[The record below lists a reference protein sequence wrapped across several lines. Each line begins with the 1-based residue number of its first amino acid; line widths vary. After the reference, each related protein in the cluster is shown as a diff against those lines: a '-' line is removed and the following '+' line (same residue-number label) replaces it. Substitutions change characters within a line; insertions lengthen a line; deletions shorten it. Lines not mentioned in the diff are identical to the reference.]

1 MTRRGELAYGM
12 RLSPLLLIAALASP
26 LGAQTTRAERSAYT
40 ETSSH
45 SDVLAFIDSLEA
57 RGAGIKR
64 WVLGKS
70 TEGRV
75 LPVVLASRPLVSS
88 AEEAAATGKPIVWLQ
103 ANIHAGEVEGK
114 EAAQMLLRD
123 LTLGQLRP
131 LLDSVI
137 LLVVPIYNADGNE
150 SWAPGDINRPG
161 QNGPAVVGRR
171 ANGQG
176 LDLNRDYT
184 KLEAP
189 ETRAAAE
196 LIDRWNPHLFIDLHT
211 TNGSYHGYAL
221 TWSPGL
227 NPNRTPIN
235 DYVQDDFLP
244 EVRKRMQQ
252 RHEVE
257 TFPYGNFRNQ
267 EPDSLTQGWETYDGR
282 GRYGTN
288 WHALRG
294 RMAILSEAYSND
306 PFQRRVRVTYD
317 FVREALSLLSERRE
331 EIMPI
336 LANLPRPDSVAVRQQ
351 LAEPR
356 RERVIAEITLADN
369 DGSHGFARR
378 RRTGEFRTI
387 RMPVWDRFA
396 PRRSEA
402 LPAAYLV
409 PDSLQTVVALLRRQG
424 IVVTRLMDGWSAR
437 AEAFTISSF
446 TKSERPFEKHQLAQA
461 DGAWGPGPDS
471 ASGTW
476 WYVTTS
482 QPLGVLAAY
491 LLEPASEDGVV
502 AWNYLDER
510 LAVGGAYPILRLRA
524 PLGGGSGAAPPK

>member
-1 MTRRGELAYGM
+1 M
-12 RLSPLLLIAALASP
+12 RLIGVVLIAALAGP
-26 LGAQTTRAERSAYT
+26 LSAQTTKAERTAYA

-45 SDVLAFIDSLEA
+45 ADVLAFIETLES
-57 RGAGIKR
+57 RGAGIKA
-64 WVLGKS
+64 WVLGRS
-70 TEGRV
+70 PEGRV
-75 LPVVLASRPLVSS
+75 MPVVLASRPLITS
-88 AEEAAATGKPIVWLQ
+88 AEAAAATGKPIVWLQ

-114 EAAQMLLRD
+114 EVAQMLLRD
-123 LTLGQLRP
+123 LTLGPLRP
-131 LLDSVI
+131 LLDSIV
-137 LLVVPIYNADGNE
+137 LLVIPIYNADGNE
-150 SWAPGDINRPG
+150 AWAPGDINRPG
-161 QNGPAVVGRR
+161 QNGPAVVGKRG
-171 ANGQG
+171 NGTG

-211 TNGSYHGYAL
+211 TNGSYHGYGL

-244 EVRKRMQQ
+244 EIRKRMQR

-267 EPDSLTQGWETYDGR
+267 DPDSLEQGWETYDGK

-294 RMAILSEAYSND
+294 RMSILSEAYSND
-306 PFQRRVRVTYD
+306 PFRRRVEVTYD
-317 FVREALSLLSERRE
+317 FVREILSLLAERRE

-336 LANLPRPDSVAVRQQ
+336 LANTPRPDSVAVRQR
-351 LAEPR
+351 LAQPR
-356 RERVIAEITLADN
+356 MERVIAEITLSDN

-396 PRRSEA
+396 ARRSEA

-409 PDSLQTVVALLRRQG
+409 PDTLQEVVALLRRQG
-424 IVVTRLMDGWSAR
+424 VVVSRLPSGWTAR
-437 AEAFTISSF
+437 SEAFRISALS
-446 TKSERPFEKHQLAQA
+446 KSERAFEGHQIVQA
-461 DGAWGPGPDS
+461 DGAWEAGPDS
-471 ASGTW
+471 TSGVW

-491 LLEPASEDGVV
+491 LLEPAGEDGVV
-502 AWNYLDER
+502 AWNYLDAW
-510 LAVGGAYPILRLRA
+510 LAVGSTYPILRLRA
-524 PLGGGSGAAPPK
+524 PLGSGGR